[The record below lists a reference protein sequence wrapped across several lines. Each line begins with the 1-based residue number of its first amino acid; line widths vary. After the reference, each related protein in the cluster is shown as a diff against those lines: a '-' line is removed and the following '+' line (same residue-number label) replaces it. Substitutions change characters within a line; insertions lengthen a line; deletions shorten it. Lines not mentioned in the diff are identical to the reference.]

1 MFVVIVEAHVKPE
14 FVEAFKSVTLDNA
27 SNSIQEPGVARFD
40 IYQQSDDRT
49 RFALIEMYRSENA
62 PSKHRETAHY
72 LRWKDSV
79 EDMLVEPRTKTTYNI
94 VYPPMQG

>member
-1 MFVVIVEAHVKPE
+1 MFVVIVQAHVKPE
-14 FVEAFKSVTLDNA
+14 NVDAFKTATLDNA
-27 SNSIQEPGVARFD
+27 RNSIQEPGVSRFD

-49 RFALIEMYRSENA
+49 RFALIEMYRSEDA

-79 EDMLVEPRTKTTYNI
+79 EDMLVEPRTKITYTI
-94 VYPPMQG
+94 VFPPMQG